1 MHDGNSGVRAE
12 ALRTLQPVKTN
23 TSVRV
28 TLEEL
33 ARNDKNAYIKLESER
48 MLGTLPQLQ

>member
-1 MHDGNSGVRAE
+1 
-12 ALRTLQPVKTN
+12 LQPVKAD

-33 ARNDKNAYIKLESER
+33 AKNDKTPYIKLEAGR
-48 MLGTLPQLQ
+48 MLGTLPQMQ